1 MSYVLDTNT
10 CIRYLNRS
18 SLSIYNRLDSLSPG
32 EVFLCDIVKFELY
45 YGAYR
50 SSRQQENLETLR
62 VFFSEFVSLPFDGQ
76 AAAIC
81 GYIRSQLAER
91 GTLIGAYDM
100 QIAAIALANALTL
113 VTHNVAEFSRV
124 EGLNI
129 EDWEA
134 EDENSQ

>member
-1 MSYVLDTNT
+1 MSYLLDTNT

-18 SLSIYNRLDSLSPG
+18 SILIYNRLNSLSP
-32 EVFLCDIVKFELY
+32 EEIFLCDIVKFELY

-50 SSRQQENLETLR
+50 SSRQQENLETISI
-62 VFFSEFVSLPFDGQ
+62 FFREFVSLPFDGQ

-81 GYIRSQLAER
+81 GYIRSQLAFR
-91 GTLIGAYDM
+91 GTPIGAYDLH
-100 QIAAIALANALTL
+100 AAIALANDLTL

-124 EGLNI
+124 ESLNI

-134 EDENSQ
+134 EENES